1 MKKTKC
7 AAMAA
12 AVLLSVG
19 ACLGISPALARYQN
33 TEQLFTTHTAEN
45 RSLTVEAGEG
55 SYFTGSGA
63 AYLVTVPSEG
73 SHTLPF
79 LFTNNGKDAKVVRI
93 SSSTAVGSSADEV
106 FILDPAEAAVDPEK
120 GITDPVI
127 KGTVSRHTHTYQ
139 IPWTLNPGTYTVS
152 VEVFEAAEV
161 TLIGV
166 ESDTDG
172 DNTPEPD
179 GDTEPSVPATQA
191 AEDETPPPAE
201 LPTDGD
207 DTEEPSA
214 PQEPLIPAENNNKS
228 TVAGSAKPYITLRAV
243 FVVQTGNTDAVTVE
257 PLLTVTGSGYSVSG
271 TNGLEAAVSGD
282 ISAFSYSVWQYVS
295 TEQTKTDESGTEIT
309 VKVPQWQQVIPLPAG
324 TAVTEPD
331 AEPTED
337 TRSEA
342 QKVTDATGFTVTP
355 ANNRLSVT
363 NAEGKARAGLYRLQ
377 LTLPGEPDFPLYVPF
392 FVNYRLPA
400 PQASA
405 GEDIPTVTG

>member
-1 MKKTKC
+1 MKKTKL
-7 AAMAA
+7 AALAA
-12 AVLLSVG
+12 AALFSVG
-19 ACLGISPALARYQN
+19 ACLGTSPVLARYQN

-79 LFTNNGKDAKVVRI
+79 LFTNKGKDAKVVRI
-93 SSSTAVGSSADEV
+93 LSSTAVGSAADEV
-106 FILDPAEAAVDPEK
+106 FILDPAAAAVDPEK

-139 IPWTLNPGTYTVS
+139 IPWTLNPGIYTVS

-161 TLIGV
+161 TLIGA
-166 ESDTDG
+166 ESDTTG

-179 GDTEPSVPATQA
+179 EDAEPSVPATQA
-191 AEDETPPPAE
+191 AEDETPPPADD
-201 LPTDGD
+201 T
-207 DTEEPSA
+207 DTEE
-214 PQEPLIPAENNNKS
+214 PQEPLIPAKNNNKS

-243 FVVQTGNTDAVTVE
+243 FVVQSGNTAAVTVE

-271 TNGLEAAVSGD
+271 TNGLEAAVSGG

-309 VKVPQWQQVIPLPAG
+309 VKAPQWQQVIPLPAG

-363 NAEGKARAGLYRLQ
+363 NAEGKAKAGLYRLQ
-377 LTLPGEPDFPLYVPF
+377 LTLPDAPDFPLYVPF

-400 PQASA
+400 PQAAA